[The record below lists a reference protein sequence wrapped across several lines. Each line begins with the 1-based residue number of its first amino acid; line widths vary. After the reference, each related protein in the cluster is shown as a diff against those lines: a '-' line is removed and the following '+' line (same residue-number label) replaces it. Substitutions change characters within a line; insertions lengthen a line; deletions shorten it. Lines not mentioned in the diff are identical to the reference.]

1 MRLVEPPQ
9 RSAGNKLDDGMI
21 PAINVVFLLLIFF
34 MIAGRIE
41 AKTDQLQ
48 IPESVSEAALAE
60 KTITIRVM
68 ANGDYYLNDKPVNDA
83 LSAEFGLLELSPDSS
98 VNCHIHRDLPATA
111 LDPVL
116 EIVRLSGITKL
127 QIATEQLP

>member
-9 RSAGNKLDDGMI
+9 RSPGNKLDDGMI

-83 LSAEFGLLELSPDSS
+83 LAAEFGLLELSPDSS
-98 VNCHIHRDLPATA
+98 VICHIHRDLPATA
-111 LDPVL
+111 LDPIL
-116 EIVRLSGITKL
+116 EIVRLSGVTKL